1 MNIKSSLA
9 KRIPIPILNNFL
21 LFFPFLYKTRF
32 LNYESYVD
40 KISINELT
48 QGIENV
54 KNLSGD
60 VIECGSARCG
70 TTCIL
75 ANYLKNNNI
84 KKKIYALDS
93 FEGFDEIELKKE
105 NELGFTHATKKD
117 FSYSSID
124 YVTKKIKNL
133 QLSEYVTPIKGYF
146 EDSLPKINSDFCFGF
161 IDCDLQKSM
170 EFSAETIW
178 KKLTPGGILFFDDYT
193 SNAFKGAKIAIDNFV
208 NSHNEEIFEHGINHR
223 LYQITKTS

>member
-1 MNIKSSLA
+1 MTLIASLA
-9 KRIPIPILNNFL
+9 KQIPTPLLNNFL
-21 LFFPFLYKTRF
+21 LTFSFLYKTKF

-40 KISINELT
+40 EISINELT
-48 QGIENV
+48 NGIEKV
-54 KNLSGD
+54 QNLPGD
-60 VIECGSARCG
+60 IIECGCARCG

-93 FEGFDEIELKKE
+93 FEGFDEIELKQE

-117 FSYSSID
+117 FTYSSID

-133 QLSEYVTPIKGYF
+133 ELSEFVTPIKGFF

-178 KKLTPGGILFFDDYT
+178 KKLTPGGILFFDDYA
-193 SNAFKGAKIAIDNFV
+193 SNSFKGAKIAIDNFV
-208 NSHNEEIFEHGINHR
+208 NIHKEEIAEHGINNS
-223 LYQITKTS
+223 LYQITKIN